1 MGAGGDHQL
10 RVTYAWATSCI
21 VTESLI
27 ICVKK
32 AGHIQSVDDLKH
44 FKGLRTD
51 LHDLFFSVI
60 SEIVSR
66 PRYGRQRI

>member
-1 MGAGGDHQL
+1 M
-10 RVTYAWATSCI
+10 
-21 VTESLI
+21 TESLI

-32 AGHIQSVDDLKH
+32 AGHIQSVDDLKY

>member
-1 MGAGGDHQL
+1 M
-10 RVTYAWATSCI
+10 
-21 VTESLI
+21 TESLI

-32 AGHIQSVDDLKH
+32 AGRIQSVDDLKY